1 MKLIIGLGN
10 PGGKYEKTRHN
21 IGSMVIE
28 QFLKDFTPVQKTLWE
43 DSTKFKSDIAELE
56 WKPLHGALEKVILAK
71 PKTYMNNSGLAVQ
84 LLTSCYSLLTSDL
97 WIVHDDLDLSLG
109 QLKIRFGGGSAGN
122 HGVDSIIEKLE
133 TDKFWRFR
141 LGIGNPRRESGSM
154 SHESRKKPVDD
165 HVLSSFMSNERSK
178 VKHLIRHASDALQM
192 ALEEGLE
199 TAMNRFNTK

>member
-1 MKLIIGLGN
+1 MKLIVGLGN
-10 PGGKYEKTRHN
+10 PGKKYEKTRHN
-21 IGSMVIE
+21 IGFMIAE
-28 QFLKDFTPVQKTLWE
+28 QFLKDFEPVGKTAWE
-43 DSTKFKSDIAELE
+43 DSDRFKSDIAEIE
-56 WKPLHGALEKVILAK
+56 WQRKTGGLEKVVLAK

-84 LLTSCYSLLTSDL
+84 LLTTHYSLLTTDI
-97 WIVHDDLDLSLG
+97 WVIHDDLDLPLG

-141 LGIGNPRRESGSM
+141 LGIGQPSLKFKVKNS
-154 SHESRKKPVDD
+154 KLKNVDD
-165 HVLSSFMSNERSK
+165 HVLSSFTSNERSK